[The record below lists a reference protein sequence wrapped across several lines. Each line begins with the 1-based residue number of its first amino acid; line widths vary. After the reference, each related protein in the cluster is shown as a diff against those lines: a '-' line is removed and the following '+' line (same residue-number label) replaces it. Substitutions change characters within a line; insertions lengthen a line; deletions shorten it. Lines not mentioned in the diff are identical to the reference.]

1 MNKSELVEKLAER
14 AKITKKRAEQ
24 VVNLIFEQMTEALQ
38 RGERIEIR
46 GFGSF
51 TNKSYDAYTGRNPRT
66 GETIHVPAKKLPF
79 FKVGKELKE
88 RVDYPPGTQRAPR
101 SMTDGLAPG
110 AALSDGAMHSAEH
123 DDDDDDDDDED
134 LDSDDGDEGDNG
146 EVSA

>member
-1 MNKSELVEKLAER
+1 MNKSELVERLAER

-24 VVNLIFEQMTEALQ
+24 VVNLVFDQMTQALK

-88 RVDYPPGTQRAPR
+88 RVDYPPGTPR
-101 SMTDGLAPG
+101 PAASLKADGTPG
-110 AALSDGAMHSAEH
+110 AVGNGLEDSDSDLDS
-123 DDDDDDDDDED
+123 DDDDDDDDLDE
-134 LDSDDGDEGDNG
+134 SSQSG
-146 EVSA
+146 